1 MVYNLAKYPEIQQK
15 VYEEIL
21 DVMGSDPD
29 EPITLRKLNDLHYLD
44 LVVKESLRIFPPV
57 PVIGRQT
64 RENIELNGKIYPAGS
79 SIISFI
85 YAMHHNP
92 MYFKDPE
99 E

>member
-1 MVYNLAKYPEIQQK
+1 MLYNLVKYPEIQQK
-15 VYEEIL
+15 VYDEIL

-44 LVVKESLRIFPPV
+44 LVVKESLRMFPPV
-57 PVIGRQT
+57 PLIGRQT
-64 RENIELNGKIYPAGS
+64 REDIELNGKIYPKGS
-79 SIISFI
+79 SVVIFI

-92 MYFKDPE
+92 LYFKDPE